1 MQECVT
7 KKQTARKLGTAST
20 PDRVRNVPLKQ
31 KINEALTC
39 ARELGYSQHV
49 QERIKMAKN
58 ETQIQ
63 NALIDGR
70 RSMGIRDDILDSAK
84 KRKKRTDS
92 YRNAK

>member
-1 MQECVT
+1 
-7 KKQTARKLGTAST
+7 
-20 PDRVRNVPLKQ
+20 
-31 KINEALTC
+31 
-39 ARELGYSQHV
+39 
-49 QERIKMAKN
+49 MAQN

-70 RSMGIRDDILDSAK
+70 RSMGIRDDILDGAK